1 MKGLTAKVFRT
12 YNASK
17 TMQDQIDIIENEGTV
32 AEKWLNSMLP
42 IERWLF
48 YVITSVRSVKPMV
61 IVFRELMTN

>member
-42 IERWLF
+42 IERWYF
-48 YVITSVRSVKPMV
+48 M
-61 IVFRELMTN
+61 